1 MVAVVGYSA
10 VIGYCRVSTT
20 DQHPEAQAARLR
32 EHGCARIFT
41 DHGVTGTKA
50 SRPEWDKCLDHLRA
64 GDTLVTTRLDR
75 IGRSLAN
82 LIEVVQQLGER
93 GVNLV
98 VLDQAIDTT
107 TASGKLLFHVIG
119 AIAEFERDLIA
130 ERTRDGLAAAR
141 ERHGGSLP
149 VRGPS
154 ITEDKLAVARE
165 LFARR
170 DMPAKRIAEVVGISR
185 ASLYR
190 LLGDVRHDQRVVG
203 QRATTLA
210 TPASRR

>member
-1 MVAVVGYSA
+1 MTRFGYD
-10 VIGYCRVSTT
+10 RVSRI

-32 EHGCARIFT
+32 DAGCERIFT
-41 DHGVTGTKA
+41 DHGVSGARA
-50 SRPEWDKCLDHLRA
+50 SRPEWDRCLDQLRQ
-64 GDTLVTTRLDR
+64 GDTLVTVRLDR

-82 LIEVVQQLGER
+82 LIDVVQQLGAR
-93 GVNLV
+93 NVDLI

-107 TASGKLLFHVIG
+107 TPAGRLMFHVIA

-141 ERHGGSLP
+141 ERHGGTLP

-154 ITEDKLAVARE
+154 IDPGKLEVARE
-165 LFARR
+165 LYARGGL
-170 DMPAKRIAEVVGISR
+170 PAQRIAEIVGISR

-190 LLGDVRHDQRVVG
+190 ALPSGGR
-203 QRATTLA
+203 
-210 TPASRR
+210 TPR